1 MNKYINRMFSA
12 EMKTLVKLAIPII
25 GSSIL
30 HMAYHLTDMIWV
42 GRIGVSAVASIGT
55 AGFFIN
61 LGWALA
67 SVVVVGVSV
76 KVAHSIGAKN
86 KKAAGKYA
94 TAGAWGIAILALFYT
109 SLLFS
114 FRNQLIGFFNL
125 QNTEVIDGATS
136 YLTITAAGAILTF
149 AIIFFIGIFN
159 AHGFTKLSFRASL
172 TGTVINIILDPIFIF
187 GLKLGIQGAAY
198 ASIIAHAFALS
209 IFLFLVIKSKKIQFV
224 EFKPKLS
231 RLWLILRIG
240 SPASFQR
247 ISFIVIYIFL
257 ARIIAEWGSEAIAVQ
272 KIGVQIESI
281 TYMIVAGVLQAVS
294 ISIGQHFGAK
304 NYSAI
309 MVVYKKG
316 LLLVVSISIVT
327 TLLFLLIPDVLFSIF
342 VSDPSAINLGRNYLM
357 IIGISQVFMG
367 VEMLSSGAFH
377 GLGKTQ
383 FPAVVGVSLTS
394 LRIPIAYLLG
404 FYTALELNGVWWSI
418 AGTSILK
425 GILLS
430 FLFYRV
436 MRKLIK
442 KKNIFNFA

>member
-1 MNKYINRMFSA
+1 MFSA
-12 EMKTLVKLAIPII
+12 EMRTLIKLALPII

-30 HMAYHLTDMIWV
+30 HMAYNLTDMIWV

-76 KVAHSIGAKN
+76 KIAHSVGAKN
-86 KKAAGKYA
+86 KKAAGKFA
-94 TAGAWGIAILALFYT
+94 TAGAWGIAILALLYT
-109 SLLFS
+109 SFLFC
-114 FRNQLIGFFNL
+114 FRSQLIGFFNL
-125 QNTEVIDGATS
+125 QNTEVIDGAIS

-149 AIIFFIGIFN
+149 SIIFLMGVFN

-172 TGTVINIILDPIFIF
+172 TGTIINIILDPIFIF

-198 ASIIAHAFALS
+198 ASIIAHVFALS
-209 IFLFLVIKSKKIQFV
+209 IFLYMIIKSKKVKFIGFR
-224 EFKPKLS
+224 PKLS

-281 TYMIVAGVLQAVS
+281 TYMLVAGVLQAVS
-294 ISIGQHFGAK
+294 ISIGQRFGAK
-304 NYSAI
+304 DFNAI
-309 MVVYKKG
+309 MVVYRKG
-316 LLLVVSISIVT
+316 LSLVLSISIIT
-327 TLLFLLIPDVLFSIF
+327 TLIFLLIPDVLFSIF

-357 IIGISQVFMG
+357 IIGVSQIFMG
-367 VEMLSSGAFH
+367 VEMLSAGAFH

-383 FPAVVGVSLTS
+383 FPAVVSVSLTS
-394 LRIPIAYLLG
+394 LRVPAAYFLG
-404 FYTALELNGVWWSI
+404 FYTMLELNGVWWSI

-425 GILLS
+425 GILLF
-430 FLFYRV
+430 FLFYHV
-436 MRKLIK
+436 MRKLNK
-442 KKNIFNFA
+442 KMITSNLA